1 MTDLCYWPETVKRW
15 EREGLPLGTDLY
27 DHFGLDRI
35 FLYYPNDSPRLET
48 RVIEVN
54 EETTVVTDEWGRTVK
69 QWKNTTATPVNL
81 EYGIRDISEVPTYL
95 NRYDKLENESA
106 DEKQLKCYRQSVE
119 RGDFTAISPM
129 EPAWFIIEH
138 LLGFEEGLPA
148 FMTEPEEVSRAMRR
162 LMDYS
167 LKHLKWLIE
176 VKGVKF
182 DALWF
187 SADLCYKNGMLFSP
201 KIYRELIMPVHREY
215 KRFCKE
221 HDMFFMLHCDG
232 DVREFIPLVIESG
245 FDAIE
250 PLEARA
256 GNDVRELKAL
266 YGDRITFFGNINADV
281 IANGTKEQIR
291 EEIISKVNIAKQGGG
306 YIYHIDH
313 SVPPTISL
321 ENYSFLIKTL
331 KEVGKIT

>member
-1 MTDLCYWPETVKRW
+1 MTDLCYWPETVRRW
-15 EREGLPLGTDLY
+15 EREGLPPGADLY
-27 DHFGLDRI
+27 DYFGLDRI
-35 FLYYPNDSPRLET
+35 FLYYPDDSPRFET
-48 RVIEVN
+48 GVIEADG
-54 EETTVVTDEWGRTVK
+54 ETAVVTDEWGRTVR

-81 EYGIRDISEVPTYL
+81 AYGVKEISEIPAYL
-95 NRYDKLENESA
+95 SRYDKLQNEST
-106 DEKQLKCYRQSVE
+106 DEKQLKDYRQSVE
-119 RGDFTAISPM
+119 RGDFIAVSPM
-129 EPAWFIIEH
+129 EPAWFIFEY

-148 FMTEPEEVSRAMRR
+148 FMIDPAEVSRAMRK

-187 SADLCYKNGMLFSP
+187 SADLCYRNGMLFSP
-201 KIYRELIMPVHREY
+201 KIYRELIMPIHQAY
-215 KRFCKE
+215 KRFCDE
-221 HDMFFMLHCDG
+221 HEMFFMLHCDG
-232 DVREFIPLVIESG
+232 DVREFMPLVIESG

-256 GNDVRELKAL
+256 GNDVRKLKAL
-266 YGDRITFFGNINADV
+266 HGDRITFFGNINADV
-281 IANGTKEQIR
+281 IASGTKEQIR
-291 EEIISKVNIAKQGGG
+291 EEVTSKVNIAKQGGG

-321 ENYSFLIKTL
+321 ENYSFLIKML
-331 KEVGKIT
+331 KEVEKIE